1 MTAPIAQIELI
12 SRKKSESEVMTEIEE
27 LLKMDSRIAWA
38 VRVNSGGGK
47 GANGTFFRAC
57 RVIAQAG
64 VKAKD
69 MRAVDIFIMLT
80 NGRAGLIEVK
90 NSEWKFNPKDRK
102 EVMQKAA
109 IDSCVY
115 HGGVAGFARSVED
128 VSRLLDG
135 AF

>member
-1 MTAPIAQIELI
+1 
-12 SRKKSESEVMTEIEE
+12 MTEIEDF
-27 LLKMDSRIAWA
+27 LKMDSRIALA
-38 VRVNSGGGK
+38 IRVNSGGGK

-57 RVIAQAG
+57 RVITQTG

-69 MRAVDIFIMLT
+69 KKAVDIFIMLT

-90 NSEWKFNPKDRK
+90 NSEWMFNPKDRK

-128 VSRLLDG
+128 VKKLLGGSHD
-135 AF
+135 